1 MKYPFHIRN
10 EVGAAVFISVAMV
23 VAAALLESACS
34 QGGAT
39 SAKAAPSTNSTA
51 HPTVDLSPS
60 QLNSIKV
67 ETVGM
72 YQFPIEKEAVGT
84 ISFADDLSVDVY
96 PAYQGTIIKAF
107 VELGTRVRK
116 DQPLYTIK
124 SPDLIQAESNL
135 IGAAAAFDL
144 TNKEMARVDGLPGVS
159 QREKE
164 QAISDQQT
172 ADGALKAAQD
182 AVFVFGKTQAEVD
195 Q

>member
-144 TNKEMARVDGLPGVS
+144 TNKETGAR
-159 QREKE
+159 
-164 QAISDQQT
+164 
-172 ADGALKAAQD
+172 
-182 AVFVFGKTQAEVD
+182 
-195 Q
+195 